1 VGFRHVP
8 FYQTAVGMA
17 QTYTVT
23 GRTSIVLI
31 SSLQSPNTVVL
42 LSSIQYPGHI
52 VGVRDITGSNQI
64 AQNPIIISTMSS
76 LKFYDGTS
84 SVLLNK
90 PNGFISLSSRDR
102 STWQLLNSVG
112 FLTTLSTGFLETLT
126 TQNVYV
132 TTTSSVQA
140 YASSMTVANVNISK
154 SFEVLGNTN
163 IGGNIQIAGSFN
175 VFSSLRAFQNV
186 NLSSVLDVGG
196 DVRFPSSLFVRDSL
210 TIGSNLSTLQNATI
224 KDNLLVTT
232 NFYGRDVLRPTYI
245 NSLSVQTLRLSSMI
259 VGGGL
264 QLYGGI
270 STLTLSSF
278 SSLIVGGGA
287 TFKGEVTVA
296 ASTVV
301 QSSFTLDNTLTTSS
315 FISYSSATIHLATDA
330 YTFEGMDGLSTL
342 QFLSVSNHSQIRSL
356 DVDGPLFVKDA
367 AAINELTVYGSS
379 LLSSVRASS
388 LFLAGSVTSQ
398 TSTFLTMTD
407 LNVLSSFLIGG
418 DILAGGRGIPYVTSV
433 FTSNSYISS
442 LNVLESLSIGKNIN
456 VMSTAVVS
464 GDLRGIT
471 NLTVNGTLSTTS
483 LETND
488 SLLINGILS
497 VGGTVYVSTLG
508 APVNLTISTLALSN
522 ALLINY
528 FAKIP
533 SFEVE
538 QYPPKMA
545 AGRNFS
551 QRRAYDLY
559 VDGVLQNSSTV
570 FQTNTVNPLK
580 KWTADTLETS
590 TLSGL
595 SNLSSVLIG
604 SYDFTYPL
612 NPIPYT
618 GLVIG
623 GSNSSGGANL
633 LYASNVSSAFSPCQ
647 PSYLATFYP
656 KRIRFN
662 GVRWVAGGSNSS
674 GGPSIFYSLNGY
686 FWSPASGA
694 TLTQVNDLLYAG
706 GQWIAVG
713 SNFNPGPPGPPTPP
727 TILTSFDGLV
737 WSSAVTGSFSG
748 TGYATSIAYNG
759 LNRWIAVG
767 SSGTP
772 FTLAARWSSNGTTW
786 VTPSLSASNNETK
799 FTSVVWNGSAF
810 IAYTNYIS
818 MSNKTYVY
826 SSANGSNFSL
836 LTNIDFLD
844 VQYAVYGGQHPFY
857 TGEGYMTVGSKLMS
871 DPSTTIAFAGCNSP
885 RSNATF
891 RVGIFTTS
899 GNDVVYDSNTSNW
912 FAAGS
917 NSNFIDTL
925 GYSQNGLA
933 WHSFEGMSGAAYTI
947 SPGTL
952 TTPSN
957 FPYFIPNVT
966 SIFHS
971 TLSSQLITAS
981 TVITSSIQGNFF
993 GDGSLITGVTSFG
1006 SNLDLSS
1013 LKVRNTFSA
1022 SDISTVQTV
1031 SRRTQVNDSI
1041 RVVPTTFF
1049 STASAYLA
1057 VGNDDTSR
1065 GSIQFSGDGLSWT
1078 NALTANFEYYGNGIA
1093 GNGIGVAPFIVA
1105 VGADTRPKYTIQ
1117 WSRDGLVWNPV
1128 VTGGFSNAN
1137 ENGICEGTS
1146 VAYKDSLWVAVGV
1159 DPQGSNTIQYS
1170 SNGSNWTTVSNGFLG
1185 YGTTVK
1191 ASLDTFSP
1199 TKFVATGNGGMKYSS
1214 DGVTW
1219 LTTTFLNP
1227 FSFPLP
1233 TPIDPPPTITAFGP
1247 GTFQRDAIYTG
1258 WIAIDTSNYEYYTPS
1273 VTPNVLYLD
1282 ASITGNSF
1290 SDILW
1295 TSGIDWLGVGG
1306 TSVRFSQ
1313 SLQIWPEITSLNV
1326 INLNTI
1332 QYDSEGEKYFI
1343 GATSS
1348 NANETIWSSSNT
1360 DGTGWFALTPGNG
1373 FSTTV
1378 ETFGQGYGI
1387 TTLGV
1392 STFAVGNSA
1401 FSVET
1406 TIKPSIL
1413 NITSTSTQVSLTAN
1427 NASNVFNSVV
1437 RGIGATNS
1445 EVYKYVAV
1453 GDGILPQKTIA
1464 RSVDG
1469 SPNSWIPAITGGF
1482 STTGY
1487 GVTYF
1492 QDKWIAV
1499 GDAQSSRNIIQYSP
1513 DGANW
1518 FGTNTAAAL
1527 RGGGRAVVANST
1539 TLIVAGGKDTSDKTF
1554 AYSSNGFTWSVGTG
1568 SYFNRGANGLGFNGT
1583 GTYIAVGDDTRGSS
1597 NTILRSVNGQSWNV
1611 TSATSNLFST
1621 TGYGVAYGNS
1631 KWVVVGEDPNP
1642 NNTILYS
1649 TDDGSNWNTV
1659 TSNGFTGAGYG
1670 VTFNTSLN
1678 RFYAVGRDINGD
1690 SPLTIKYSD
1699 NASTWNNFTSG
1710 GFISQKSL
1718 GSANGILIQPL
1729 ASTDFV
1735 PFMDFSKLV
1744 LYDRDTPIIYP
1755 QPSIRVSSTYIAFS
1769 EGMFVNLSSQV
1780 AFGSNTPNE
1789 GVAVTVGNYGLYV
1802 PSLIYTGEPYLSS
1815 LSFFTG
1821 VFIST
1826 LITSPNPLAQPILMN
1841 SLETPSLAINS
1852 VSSLTS
1858 SNNFPFPTRYTND
1871 KANTMNPEYASQ
1883 GDIDYGPSL
1892 TINDTLRVG
1901 YTTIKVGSCNNFI
1914 VFSKSPDANPEV
1926 TVDGSFGT
1934 STLNTV
1940 TGNTSLDGNLYIS
1953 APRVFYEDD
1962 SFSMVS
1968 GSDLQIASSENSF
1981 FITPSSLTLN
1991 SLMTLQVSTQ
2001 KVGVFTQSPQFELD
2015 VQRDSILS
2023 TVQTNTVN
2031 SKVLVF
2037 RVQSLQL

>member
-1 VGFRHVP
+1 MGFRHVP

-23 GRTSIVLI
+23 GGTSIVLI

-64 AQNPIIISTMSS
+64 AQNPIIISTMSG
-76 LKFYDGTS
+76 LKFYDRTS
-84 SVLLNK
+84 SILLNK
-90 PNGFISLSSRDR
+90 PNGFISLSSRDT
-102 STWQLLNSVG
+102 STWQVLNSVG
-112 FLTTLSTGFLETLT
+112 FLTTLSTGFLDTLT
-126 TQNVYV
+126 TQNVFV

-140 YASSMTVANVNISK
+140 YMSSMIVANVNISK

-175 VFSSLRAFQNV
+175 VFSSLHAFQNV
-186 NLSSVLDVGG
+186 NLSSVLEVVG
-196 DVRFPSSLFVRDSL
+196 DVSFPSSLFVRDSL

-224 KDNLLVTT
+224 KDNLLVNT
-232 NFYGRDVLRPTYI
+232 NFYGRDVLRPVYM

-278 SSLIVGGGA
+278 SSLIVEGGA
-287 TFKGEVTVA
+287 IFKGEVTVA
-296 ASTVV
+296 ASTFV
-301 QSSFTLDNTLTTSS
+301 QSSFTLDKSLTTSS
-315 FISYSSATIHLATDA
+315 FISYSSATIHLAADA
-330 YTFEGMDGLSTL
+330 YTFEGIDGLSTL
-342 QFLSVSNHSQIRSL
+342 QFLSVSNHSQIHSL

-379 LLSSVRASS
+379 LISSVRVSS
-388 LFLAGSVTSQ
+388 LFFTGSITSQ

-442 LNVLESLSIGKNIN
+442 LNVLESLSIGKNLNI
-456 VMSTAVVS
+456 MSTAFVS

-471 NLTVNGTLSTTS
+471 NLTVNGTLSTTT
-483 LETND
+483 LEMID
-488 SLLINGILS
+488 SLIVTDILS
-497 VGGTVYVSTLG
+497 VGGTAYVSTLG

-522 ALLINY
+522 ALTINY

-533 SFEVE
+533 SLEVE
-538 QYPPKMA
+538 EYPPKMA
-545 AGRNFS
+545 AGINFS

-570 FQTNTVNPLK
+570 FQTNTVIPLK
-580 KWTADTLETS
+580 KWTADTLTTS
-590 TLSGL
+590 SLSGL
-595 SNLSSVLIG
+595 SNISSVLIG
-604 SYDFTYPL
+604 SYDFIYPL

-623 GSNSSGGANL
+623 GSNSLGEGNL
-633 LYASNVSSAFSPCQ
+633 LFASNVSSAFSPCQ
-647 PSYLATFYP
+647 PASNLATFYP

-662 GVRWVAGGSNSS
+662 GSRWVAGGSNSS
-674 GGPSIFYSLNGY
+674 GGATIFYSFNGY

-694 TLTQVNDLLYAG
+694 NLTQVNDVLYAG
-706 GQWIAVG
+706 GRWIAVG

-727 TILTSFDGLV
+727 TIYTSLDGLI
-737 WSSAVTGSFSG
+737 WSGVSGSFSG

-772 FTLAARWSSNGTTW
+772 FTLAARWSSDGTTW
-786 VTPSLSASNNETK
+786 VTPSISASNNETK

-826 SSANGSNFSL
+826 SSASGSNFSL

-844 VQYAVYGGQHPFY
+844 VQYAVFGGQHPFY

-917 NSNFIDTL
+917 NSNFTDTI
-925 GYSQNGLA
+925 GYSQDGLA
-933 WHSFEGMSGAAYTI
+933 WQPFTGMSGAAFTI

-971 TLSSQLITAS
+971 TLSSQMITAS
-981 TVITSSIQGNFF
+981 TVITSSIQGTFI
-993 GDGSLITGVTSFG
+993 GDGSLITGVTAFG
-1006 SNLDLSS
+1006 RNLDVSS
-1013 LKVRNTFSA
+1013 LKVRNTVYA
-1022 SDISTVQTV
+1022 NDISTVQTI

-1057 VGNDDTSR
+1057 VGNDDTSI
-1065 GSIQFSGDGLSWT
+1065 GSIQFSGDGLTWT

-1093 GNGIGVAPFIVA
+1093 GNGIGVSPFIVA
-1105 VGADTRPKYTIQ
+1105 VGADSRPRYTIQ

-1137 ENGICEGTS
+1137 ENNICEATS

-1170 SNGSNWTTVSNGFLG
+1170 SNGSNWTTVSNGFVQ

-1214 DGVTW
+1214 DGETW

-1227 FSFPLP
+1227 YSFPLP

-1258 WIAIDTSNYEYYTPS
+1258 WLAIDTSNYVYYVAS
-1273 VTPNVLYLD
+1273 LTPNVMYLD
-1282 ASITGNSF
+1282 SIISGSNPIN
-1290 SDILW
+1290 DILW
-1295 TSGIDWLGVGG
+1295 TSGTNWLGIGG

-1313 SLQIWPEITSLNV
+1313 AMTLWPETALLNV
-1326 INLNTI
+1326 ITLNTI

-1348 NANETIWSSSNT
+1348 NEPETIWSSSNN
-1360 DGTGWFALTPGNG
+1360 DGTGWTALSFGPFINSGG
-1373 FSTTV
+1373 FSTVV
-1378 ETFGQGYGI
+1378 ENFGQGYGI
-1387 TTLGV
+1387 TTLGA

-1401 FSVET
+1401 FNVET
-1406 TIKPSIL
+1406 SIKPSIL
-1413 NITSTSTQVSLTAN
+1413 NITSTSTQISLTAN

-1437 RGIGATNS
+1437 RGIGATDS

-1453 GDGILPQKTIA
+1453 GDGLLPQKTIA
-1464 RSVDG
+1464 RSLDG

-1499 GDAQSSRNIIQYSP
+1499 GDAQSSRNVIQYSP

-1527 RGGGRAVVANST
+1527 RNGGRAVVANST

-1554 AYSSNGFTWSVGTG
+1554 AYSSNGFTWTVGTG

-1597 NTILRSVNGQSWNV
+1597 NTILRSVNGQSWSN

-1631 KWVVVGEDPNP
+1631 NWVVVGEDPNP

-1659 TSNGFTGAGYG
+1659 TSNGFTGSGYG
-1670 VTFNTSLN
+1670 ITFNTSLN
-1678 RFYAVGRDINGD
+1678 RFYAVGKDINGD

-1699 NASTWNNFTSG
+1699 DASNWNNFTSG

-1735 PFMDFSKLV
+1735 PFMDFSKLI

-1755 QPSIRVSSTYIAFS
+1755 QPSIRVSSTYIGFS

-1780 AFGSNTPNE
+1780 TFGSNTPNE

-1815 LSFFTG
+1815 YSFFYSTI
-1821 VFIST
+1821 IST
-1826 LITSPNPLAQPILMN
+1826 LITSPNPLAQPILFN
-1841 SLETPSLAINS
+1841 PLETPSLAINS
-1852 VSSLTS
+1852 VSTS
-1858 SNNFPFPTRYTND
+1858 SGKFFPTIYTND
-1871 KANTMNPEYASQ
+1871 KANTMNPE
-1883 GDIDYGPSL
+1883 IYGENYPFRL

-1901 YTTIKVGSCNNFI
+1901 YDFIKVGLCNSFL
-1914 VFSKSPDANPEV
+1914 FFPEKSGDNPQV

-1940 TGNTSLDGNLYIS
+1940 TGNTSEDGNFYIS
-1953 APRVFYEDD
+1953 APRVFYQDD

-1968 GSDLQIASSENSF
+1968 GSDSQIASSENSF
-1981 FITPSSLTLN
+1981 FITPSSLTFN

-2001 KVGVFTQSPQFELD
+2001 KVGVFTQNPQFELD
-2015 VQRDSILS
+2015 VQGFGGLS
-2023 TVQTNTVN
+2023 TVQTNTLN
-2031 SKVLVF
+2031 SKLIFF
-2037 RVQSLQL
+2037 RLQSLL

>member
-1 VGFRHVP
+1 MGFRHVP

-23 GRTSIVLI
+23 GGTSIVLI

-64 AQNPIIISTMSS
+64 AQNPIIISTMSG
-76 LKFYDGTS
+76 LKFYDRTS
-84 SVLLNK
+84 SILLNK
-90 PNGFISLSSRDR
+90 PNGFISLSSRDT
-102 STWQLLNSVG
+102 STWQVLNSVG
-112 FLTTLSTGFLETLT
+112 FLTTLSTGFLDTLT
-126 TQNVYV
+126 TQNVFV

-140 YASSMTVANVNISK
+140 YMSSMIVANVNISK

-175 VFSSLRAFQNV
+175 VFSSLHAFQNV
-186 NLSSVLDVGG
+186 NLSSVLEVGG
-196 DVRFPSSLFVRDSL
+196 DVSFPSSLFVRDSL

-232 NFYGRDVLRPTYI
+232 NFYGRDVLRPTYM

-278 SSLIVGGGA
+278 SSLIVEGGA

-296 ASTVV
+296 ASTFV
-301 QSSFTLDNTLTTSS
+301 QSSFTLDKSLTTSS
-315 FISYSSATIHLATDA
+315 FISYSSATIHLAADA
-330 YTFEGMDGLSTL
+330 YTFEGIDGLSTL
-342 QFLSVSNHSQIRSL
+342 QFLSVSNHSQIHSL
-356 DVDGPLFVKDA
+356 DVDGPLFVKDV

-379 LLSSVRASS
+379 LISSVRVSS
-388 LFLAGSVTSQ
+388 LFFTGSITSQ

-442 LNVLESLSIGKNIN
+442 LNVLESLSIGKNLN
-456 VMSTAVVS
+456 VMSTAFVS

-471 NLTVNGTLSTTS
+471 NLTVNGTLSTTT
-483 LETND
+483 LEMID
-488 SLLINGILS
+488 SLIVTDILS
-497 VGGTVYVSTLG
+497 VGGTAFVSTLG

-522 ALLINY
+522 ALTINY

-545 AGRNFS
+545 AGINFS

-580 KWTADTLETS
+580 QWTADTLETS

-595 SNLSSVLIG
+595 SNISSVLIG

-623 GSNSSGGANL
+623 GSNSLGEGNL
-633 LYASNVSSAFSPCQ
+633 LFASNVSSAFSPCQ
-647 PSYLATFYP
+647 PASNLATFYP

-662 GVRWVAGGSNSS
+662 GSNWVAGGSNSS
-674 GGPSIFYSLNGY
+674 GGPTIFYSFNGY

-694 TLTQVNDLLYAG
+694 NLTQVNDVLYAG
-706 GQWIAVG
+706 GRWIAVG
-713 SNFNPGPPGPPTPP
+713 SNFNPGPPPPFGPPTPP
-727 TILTSFDGLV
+727 TILTSFDGLI
-737 WSSAVTGSFSG
+737 WSQATGSFSG

-759 LNRWIAVG
+759 LNRWVAVG

-772 FTLAARWSSNGTTW
+772 FTLAARWSSDGTTW

-826 SSANGSNFSL
+826 SSASGSNFSL

-844 VQYAVYGGQHPFY
+844 VQYAVFGGQHPFY
-857 TGEGYMTVGSKLMS
+857 TGEGYMTVGSKVMS

-899 GNDVVYDSNTSNW
+899 GNDVIYDSNTSNW

-917 NSNFIDTL
+917 NSNFTDTI
-925 GYSQNGLA
+925 GYSQDGLA
-933 WHSFEGMSGAAYTI
+933 WQPFTGMSGAAFTI

-971 TLSSQLITAS
+971 TLSSQMITAS
-981 TVITSSIQGNFF
+981 TVITSSIQGTFI
-993 GDGSLITGVTSFG
+993 GDGSLITGVTAFG
-1006 SNLDLSS
+1006 GNLDVSS
-1013 LKVRNTFSA
+1013 LKVRNTVYA
-1022 SDISTVQTV
+1022 NDISTVQTI

-1057 VGNDDTSR
+1057 VGNDDTSI

-1170 SNGSNWTTVSNGFLG
+1170 SNGSNWTTVSNGFVQ

-1227 FSFPLP
+1227 YSFPLP

-1258 WIAIDTSNYEYYTPS
+1258 WLAIDTLNYVYYVAS
-1273 VTPNVLYLD
+1273 LTPNVIYLD
-1282 ASITGNSF
+1282 SIISGNSI

-1295 TSGIDWLGVGG
+1295 TSGTNWLGVGG

-1313 SLQIWPEITSLNV
+1313 VMTIWPEITSLNV

-1332 QYDSEGEKYFI
+1332 QYDSEGEKYLI

-1406 TIKPSIL
+1406 SIKPSIL

-1437 RGIGATNS
+1437 RGIGATDS

-1453 GDGILPQKTIA
+1453 GDGLLPQKTIA
-1464 RSVDG
+1464 RSLDG

-1499 GDAQSSRNIIQYSP
+1499 GDAQSSRNVIQYSP

-1527 RGGGRAVVANST
+1527 RNGGRAVVANST

-1554 AYSSNGFTWSVGTG
+1554 AYSSDGFTWTVGTG

-1597 NTILRSVNGQSWNV
+1597 NTILRSINGQSWSN
-1611 TSATSNLFST
+1611 TSASSNLFST

-1631 KWVVVGEDPNP
+1631 KWVVVGEDPNS

-1659 TSNGFTGAGYG
+1659 TSNGFTGSGYG

-1690 SPLTIKYSD
+1690 SALTIKYSD
-1699 NASTWNNFTSG
+1699 NASNWNNFTSG

-1755 QPSIRVSSTYIAFS
+1755 QPSIRVSSTYIGFS

-1780 AFGSNTPNE
+1780 TFGSNTPNE
-1789 GVAVTVGNYGLYV
+1789 GVAVTVGVLGV
-1802 PSLIYTGEPYLSS
+1802 FVSSLIYTGEPYLSS
-1815 LSFFTG
+1815 LSFFSSL
-1821 VFIST
+1821 FIST
-1826 LITSPNPLAQPILMN
+1826 LITSPNPLARPILFN
-1841 SLETPSLAINS
+1841 PLETPSLAINT
-1852 VSSLTS
+1852 VSSQTS
-1858 SNNFPFPTRYTND
+1858 DEFMIVRYTND
-1871 KANTMNPEYASQ
+1871 KANTMNPE
-1883 GDIDYGPSL
+1883 IYGENGLSRL

-1901 YTTIKVGSCNNFI
+1901 YDTIKVGLSNNFL
-1914 VFSKSPDANPEV
+1914 FFPENSDDNPQV
-1926 TVDGSFGT
+1926 TVDGFFGT

-1940 TGNTSLDGNLYIS
+1940 TGNTSLDGNFYIS
-1953 APRVFYEDD
+1953 APRVFYQDD

-1968 GSDLQIASSENSF
+1968 GSDSQIASSENSF
-1981 FITPSSLTLN
+1981 FITPSSLTFN

-2001 KVGVFTQSPQFELD
+2001 KVGVFTQNPQFELD
-2015 VQRDSILS
+2015 VQGSGGLS
-2023 TVQTNTVN
+2023 TVQTNTLN
-2031 SKVLVF
+2031 SKLIFF
-2037 RVQSLQL
+2037 RLQSLL